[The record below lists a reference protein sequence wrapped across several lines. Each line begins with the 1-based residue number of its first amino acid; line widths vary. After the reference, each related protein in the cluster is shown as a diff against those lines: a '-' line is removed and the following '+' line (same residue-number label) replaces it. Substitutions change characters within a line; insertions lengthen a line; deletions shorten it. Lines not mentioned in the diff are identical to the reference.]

1 MEIQSVLL
9 IGAGLMGRGIA
20 ESLLRSGLRIFWY
33 DVRQED
39 LKKAL
44 MGIEKSFQKQIAK
57 GRLSEEEARTCLAN
71 ATLLDSL
78 ESKAEVQ
85 LVIEAV
91 SEKLSIKESL
101 FQTLN
106 QICDEKTIFVSNTSS
121 LSINTLGR
129 MSKRPEQFMGMHFF
143 NPVPVMPLVEL
154 IRGLKTSEE
163 TVETIKG
170 LVAKLGKTPIS
181 APDFPGFTVN
191 RILVPMLNEAYFC
204 VMEGAL
210 PEDVDQGMKLG
221 CNFPMGPLELSDFIG
236 LDTILSVLEIM
247 HQGFGDSKYRPCPL
261 LKNMVEAGMYGRK
274 SGQGFYDY
282 RS

>member
-1 MEIQSVLL
+1 
-9 IGAGLMGRGIA
+9 
-20 ESLLRSGLRIFWY
+20 
-33 DVRQED
+33 
-39 LKKAL
+39 
-44 MGIEKSFQKQIAK
+44 
-57 GRLSEEEARTCLAN
+57 LAN
-71 ATLLDSL
+71 ATLLDTL
-78 ESKAEVQ
+78 EEKVGVQ

-91 SEKLSIKESL
+91 SEKLSIKETI

-106 QICDEKTIFVSNTSS
+106 ALCDPETIFVSNTSS

-129 MSKRPEQFMGMHFF
+129 ISGRPEMFMGMHFF

-154 IRGLKTSEE
+154 IPGLKT
-163 TVETIKG
+163 TDTTLETIRA
-170 LVAKLGKTPIS
+170 LVAKLGKTPIT

-191 RILVPMLNEAYFC
+191 RILVPMLNEAYYC
-204 VMEGAL
+204 VMEGAE
-210 PEDVDQGMKLG
+210 PKDVDNGMKLG

-261 LKNMVEAGMYGRK
+261 LRNMVEAGMYGRK

-282 RS
+282 R